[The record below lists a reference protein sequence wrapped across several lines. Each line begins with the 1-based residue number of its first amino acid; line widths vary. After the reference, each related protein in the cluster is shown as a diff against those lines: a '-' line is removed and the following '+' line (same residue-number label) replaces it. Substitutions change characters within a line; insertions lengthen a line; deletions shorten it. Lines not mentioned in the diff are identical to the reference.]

1 MADPSDGQ
9 EEIQEP
15 NYKEILAELDAPFL
29 DEAFAPDL
37 RSIITSESVFEL
49 SSEEEEILQGLEYA
63 RLSKIYNTKTTKFFG
78 DISPDVIQQGCLCNS
93 YFLSAISALAENP
106 KRIKK

>member
-1 MADPSDGQ
+1 MAEPSDGQ
-9 EEIQEP
+9 EEIQEL
-15 NYKEILAELDAPFL
+15 NYKDILAELDAPFCDL
-29 DEAFAPDL
+29 DFEPISRF
-37 RSIITSESVFEL
+37 IISSESVFEL
-49 SSEEEEILQGLEYA
+49 SSEEEEILKGLEFA

-106 KRIKK
+106 NRIKK

>member
-9 EEIQEP
+9 EEIQEL
-15 NYKEILAELDAPFL
+15 NYKDILAELDAPFCDL
-29 DEAFAPDL
+29 DFQL
-37 RSIITSESVFEL
+37 ISSESVFEL
-49 SSEEEEILQGLEYA
+49 SSEEEEILKGLEFA

-93 YFLSAISALAENP
+93 YFLSAISALSENP
-106 KRIKK
+106 NRIKK